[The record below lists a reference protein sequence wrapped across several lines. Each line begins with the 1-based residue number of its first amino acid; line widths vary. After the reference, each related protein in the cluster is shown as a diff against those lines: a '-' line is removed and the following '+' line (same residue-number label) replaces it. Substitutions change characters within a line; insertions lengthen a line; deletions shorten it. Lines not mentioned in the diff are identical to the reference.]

1 MAFGQPLGDERWAPG
16 MVCLIKVFFIGLRL
30 WAMGY
35 QFDQRVY
42 ANGVIWGNTCFALG
56 AGVWAAEVS
65 HTAQHDCMTDPPIK
79 TLDTKAWGSLLVG
92 NTWYVFL
99 HSATGRIKHI
109 PITLQ
114 GGDTWKLAPASPG
127 LCPTCF
133 FPLLIL
139 ICILLL

>member
-79 TLDTKAWGSLLVG
+79 TLDTKACCISWLAALWVCCRRYCWEYCVIHLIPLGENSWTLVPALCTFLLG
-92 NTWYVFL
+92 
-99 HSATGRIKHI
+99 
-109 PITLQ
+109 
-114 GGDTWKLAPASPG
+114 
-127 LCPTCF
+127 CF
-133 FPLLIL
+133 
-139 ICILLL
+139 